1 MSPDISREEALEVLL
16 TLDDAE
22 RARMR
27 VDMRRLLDLGHS
39 LESILRSTI
48 SDVARARRAK
58 DAA

>member
-16 TLDDAE
+16 TLSESE

-27 VDMRRLLDLGHS
+27 VDMQRLLDLGHS